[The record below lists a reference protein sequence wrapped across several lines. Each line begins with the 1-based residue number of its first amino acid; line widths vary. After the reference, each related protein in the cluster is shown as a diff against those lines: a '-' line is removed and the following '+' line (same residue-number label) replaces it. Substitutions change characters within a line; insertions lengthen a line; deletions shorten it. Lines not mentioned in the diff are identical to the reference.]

1 LEHRREKTAVGALR
15 INVAWLQIRH
25 LSTIISRAHC
35 RVICDRVNKLFSVSL
50 LLCFILTGCLT
61 KSTSNSGGIGGT
73 KVQNTNPSAIIAA
86 ARTVFAQSGYTIS
99 GVDYPSTI
107 SFDKPAGKLGELIY
121 GSYGVTTTVRVK
133 LSLVPIPGT
142 NDYWLKPSVFR
153 VSDAGEAGFEDSTKM
168 LGLWSGEFKPLLR
181 QIQAQAAGAGPD
193 V

>member
-1 LEHRREKTAVGALR
+1 M
-15 INVAWLQIRH
+15 
-25 LSTIISRAHC
+25 
-35 RVICDRVNKLFSVSL
+35 NKPFSVSL
-50 LLCFILTGCLT
+50 LLCFILASCLT
-61 KSTSNSGGIGGT
+61 KPTSNSGGIGGT

-86 ARTVFAQSGYTIS
+86 ARTVFAESGYTIS

-121 GSYGVTTTVRVK
+121 GSYGTTTTVRVK

-181 QIQAQAAGAGPD
+181 QIQAQAAGAGPG